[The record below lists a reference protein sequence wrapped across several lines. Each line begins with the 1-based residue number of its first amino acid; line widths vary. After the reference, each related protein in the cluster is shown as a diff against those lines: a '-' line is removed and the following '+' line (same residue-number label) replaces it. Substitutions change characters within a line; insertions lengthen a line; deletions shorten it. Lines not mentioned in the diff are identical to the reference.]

1 MGPVVRTV
9 HECLDV
15 FGEKMSTT
23 IAGDAWEG
31 ATFELTDAG
40 GGMSGTLDGAWPCV
54 HLARRSFA
62 AWHAD
67 TAFVPRQACAA
78 ARWRCTR
85 AAKPAQA

>member
-40 GGMSGTLDGAWPCV
+40 GGMSGTLDGAWPRV
-54 HLARRSFA
+54 HFARRSFA
-62 AWHAD
+62 A
-67 TAFVPRQACAA
+67 
-78 ARWRCTR
+78 
-85 AAKPAQA
+85 

>member
-15 FGEKMSTT
+15 LGEKMSTT

-40 GGMSGTLDGAWPCV
+40 GGMSGTLDGAWPRGCLRV
-54 HLARRSFA
+54 ARSR
-62 AWHAD
+62 
-67 TAFVPRQACAA
+67 
-78 ARWRCTR
+78 
-85 AAKPAQA
+85 